1 MVTHPVPRLPLL
13 SICGINPAFAGLS
26 PSTGYVPM
34 FYSPVRHSP
43 PSVSTCAAVRLACVR
58 HAASVQS
65 EPGSNSS
72 SLNSFAALEAALTQ
86 SLTFSTSTSRELLS
100 FMQSYA
106 TKHRTASCLKRPHSS
121 AVTFQRTSVPPLL
134 YSSTVLSHSFNGKR
148 ILSHCPIF
156 CQDLV

>member
-1 MVTHPVPRLPLL
+1 MP
-13 SICGINPAFAGLS
+13 PAFTLS
-26 PSTGYVPM
+26 QDQTLLLLILL
-34 FYSPVRHSP
+34 P
-43 PSVSTCAAVRLACVR
+43 PLK
-58 HAASVQS
+58 
-65 EPGSNSS
+65 
-72 SLNSFAALEAALTQ
+72 AALTQ

-121 AVTFQRTSVPPLL
+121 AVTFSRTSVPPLL

>member
-72 SLNSFAALEAALTQ
+72 SLTSFAVLDGG
-86 SLTFSTSTSRELLS
+86 
-100 FMQSYA
+100 
-106 TKHRTASCLKRPHSS
+106 PHSKS
-121 AVTFQRTSVPPLL
+121 DDPHFYFACASIFYAILCYKAQNRFLSQAPALIGCNFLKNFRAPF
-134 YSSTVLSHSFNGKR
+134 TVLRYGSFPLFQYKKDS
-148 ILSHCPIF
+148 LP
-156 CQDLV
+156 LP